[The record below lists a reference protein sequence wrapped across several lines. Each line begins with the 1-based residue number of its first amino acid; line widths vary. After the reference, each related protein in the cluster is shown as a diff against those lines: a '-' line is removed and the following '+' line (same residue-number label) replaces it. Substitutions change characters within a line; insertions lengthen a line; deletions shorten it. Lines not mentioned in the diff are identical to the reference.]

1 MMSTATNRPRTVVAG
16 RRVTDKDVDIAGKL
30 PERDMDFIR
39 RAQPVLEAYASYFA
53 PEVRGFDNVPTDRP
67 VLVVGNHSGGATPPD
82 MPILFT
88 RWWRERGVDDPLYG
102 LFHSFFINLPG
113 VGKYVRRAGAIEAGP
128 AAAEHVLRGGG
139 NLVVYPGGDH
149 EAFRPWGE
157 RNTIDF
163 AGRTGFIKL
172 ALRTGVP
179 IVPAV
184 SCGAHETSI
193 ILTRGEK
200 LVRFMPHLRPMRVKV
215 SPIVLG
221 PPFGISLGMPTFP
234 LPAKVTVQLAKP
246 IDFSDRFGPEDAD
259 DPRVLA
265 ECYRA
270 VTTSMQAT
278 LDQLAAE
285 GTSGLLAR

>member
-1 MMSTATNRPRTVVAG
+1 MSTTLTTPDIDIERT
-16 RRVTDKDVDIAGKL
+16 DL
-30 PERDMDFIR
+30 PERDLDFIA

-53 PEVRGFDNVPTDRP
+53 PEVRGFEHLPDDGPM
-67 VLVVGNHSGGATPPD
+67 LIVGNHSGGATPPD

-88 RWWRERGVDDPLYG
+88 RWWRERGIDDPLYG

-128 AAAEHVLRGGG
+128 EAAEQVLRGGG

-157 RNTIDF
+157 RDVIDF
-163 AGRTGFIKL
+163 NGRKGFIKL

-184 SCGAHETSI
+184 SCGAHETSV

-200 LVRFMPHLRPMRVKV
+200 LVKFMPHLRLMRVKV

-221 PPFGISLGMPTFP
+221 PPFGISLGMPTLP

-246 IDFSDRFGPEDAD
+246 IDLATLGFGPDDAD
-259 DPRVLA
+259 DPAVLG

-285 GTSGLLAR
+285 GTSGLFAK